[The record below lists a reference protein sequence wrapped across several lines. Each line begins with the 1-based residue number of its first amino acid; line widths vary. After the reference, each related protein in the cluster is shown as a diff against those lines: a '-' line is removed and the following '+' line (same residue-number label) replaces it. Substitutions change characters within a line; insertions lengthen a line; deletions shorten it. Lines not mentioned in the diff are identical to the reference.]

1 LATLEPTDQSVSLI
15 MAEKNHQKEATR
27 ERILNAAESVFSQNG
42 YHDTLMDEVV
52 EAAGASKGGIYFHFP
67 SKESLF
73 FALMDRLAEKMLRE
87 IEEAMLAENEP
98 IRKVQCALEAALRA
112 LSRQRRLAKILL
124 LQGYGLG
131 SAFEEKRLDIY
142 GRFALVIQ
150 AELDQAVAA
159 GALEKID
166 TQVTAYAWIGALN
179 ELIVRWIHTGEPD
192 PVKRSLPVLTQ
203 LFLQGVNPETRV
215 RNKRAK

>member
-1 LATLEPTDQSVSLI
+1 MVAKT
-15 MAEKNHQKEATR
+15 NQKEATR

-52 EAAGASKGGIYFHFP
+52 QAAGASKGGVYFHFP

-87 IEEAMLAENEP
+87 IDEAMLDENEP

-131 SAFEEKRLDIY
+131 SAFEVKRLEIY
-142 GRFALVIQ
+142 GRFAAVIKKH
-150 AELDQAVAA
+150 LDQAVAA
-159 GALEKID
+159 GALAKVD
-166 TQVTAYAWIGALN
+166 TEVTAYAWIGALN
-179 ELIVRWIHTGEPD
+179 ELIVRWIHTGNPD
-192 PVKRSLPVLTQ
+192 PIKRSLPVLTQ
-203 LFLQGVNPETRV
+203 LFLQGVEPALTTRE
-215 RNKRAK
+215 KRAK